1 MLEMKNMS
9 GIDKLLQSLGHKP
22 IDLYVK
28 ISASTCVS
36 YFPPMCKFK
45 KEYLCILQKLKISLR
60 TKV

>member
-9 GIDKLLQSLGHKP
+9 GIDKLLQSLGRKP

-36 YFPPMCKFK
+36 YSRPMCKFRRNT
-45 KEYLCILQKLKISLR
+45 YVFSKLKISLR